1 MKKKLILGFGL
12 LAGLIGTLVFAAG
25 CATATG
31 EESSGVGSWLPIVF
45 LVAIIAIFYFLM
57 IRPQQKKSKQHKQM
71 LEELKKGDRVI
82 TAGGIYG
89 IIDSV
94 TDDSFI
100 IRVESGTLI
109 RMAKGSVSVKREG

>member
-1 MKKKLILGFGL
+1 VKKKLTLGLGL
-12 LAGLIGTLVFAAG
+12 LAGMIGALVFASG
-25 CATATG
+25 CATTTG
-31 EESSGVGSWLPIVF
+31 EESSGWSSYLPIIF

-71 LEELKKGDRVI
+71 LEELKKGDQII

-100 IRVESGTLI
+100 IRVESGTLM
-109 RMAKGSVSVKREG
+109 RVAKGSVSIKRQN